1 MKKNKFL
8 NVIYHSRN
16 VGRLALTKE
25 NLCAFE
31 YDSNWLLNGFSI
43 SPFSLP
49 LEKKVFI
56 ADKEPFGGNFGVFE
70 DSLPDGWGKLLIDRM
85 LIKNRIN
92 LAEVSVLDR
101 LSIVGKSGM
110 GALEYY
116 PENIF
121 DSVKLEGRLSELAEE
136 CEKILNGINSNR
148 IEELRDLAGSSAG
161 ARPKAIIN
169 HNNEEWIIKF
179 RASSDPKNIGKI
191 EYDYSRIAKNACIEM
206 PETRLFDGKF
216 FGTQRFDRK
225 NSNEK
230 VHMISICGLL
240 NSSHRIPS
248 LDYIDL
254 LKTIYIL
261 TRDYREVEKLFRLMC
276 FNVLGHNRDDHS
288 KNFSFLYDEETW
300 KLSPAYDLVPSD
312 GLFGEHMTTIAGN
325 GKNPGELDILRVA
338 DEIGIKNNRA
348 IQIYSEVREAFTKS
362 DINLK
367 ERLF

>member
-1 MKKNKFL
+1 M
-8 NVIYHSRN
+8 
-16 VGRLALTKE
+16 
-25 NLCAFE
+25 
-31 YDSNWLLNGFSI
+31 
-43 SPFSLP
+43 
-49 LEKKVFI
+49 
-56 ADKEPFGGNFGVFE
+56 
-70 DSLPDGWGKLLIDRM
+70 
-85 LIKNRIN
+85 
-92 LAEVSVLDR
+92 
-101 LSIVGKSGM
+101 
-110 GALEYY
+110 
-116 PENIF
+116 
-121 DSVKLEGRLSELAEE
+121 
-136 CEKILNGINSNR
+136 
-148 IEELRDLAGSSAG
+148 
-161 ARPKAIIN
+161 
-169 HNNEEWIIKF
+169 
-179 RASSDPKNIGKI
+179 

-288 KNFSFLYDEETW
+288 KNFSFLYDEGTW

-325 GKNPGELDILRVA
+325 EK
-338 DEIGIKNNRA
+338 K
-348 IQIYSEVREAFTKS
+348 IQE
-362 DINLK
+362 N
-367 ERLF
+367 